1 MNYSKDDLIKYRL
14 ERADETLIEAK
25 LLAESGHWNTVAN
38 RLYYACYYVTIALF
52 VKYDFSAST
61 HSGVKTMLGQ
71 HFIKTEILP
80 LEIGKLYND
89 LFNKRQEGDYQ
100 DFQRFDKE
108 IIEPLIKQSENFIE
122 TVRQLINS

>member
-1 MNYSKDDLIKYRL
+1 MSYSKEDLIKYRL
-14 ERADETLIEAK
+14 ERADETLVEAK
-25 LLAESGHWNTVAN
+25 LLAENEHWNTVAN
-38 RLYYACYYVTIALF
+38 RLYYACYYVMIALF

-100 DFQRFDKE
+100 DFQKFDKE

-122 TVRQLINS
+122 TVKKLITN

>member
-14 ERADETLIEAK
+14 ERADETLVEAK
-25 LLAESGHWNTVAN
+25 LLAESEHWNTVAN

-108 IIEPLIKQSENFIE
+108 VIEPLIKQSEDFIKIVKE
-122 TVRQLINS
+122 LINS